1 MADMYAIFGSLI
13 LVGISYPALLTTW
26 WLLFPE
32 KVEKARVRISEK
44 PKKSFGVGLLAGSIA
59 AIPAVI
65 LFSLPSQFTQVLGW
79 IWLVLTLGAASLGAS
94 GIAAEIGLRMNWRN
108 DGNFQSLGAFIR
120 GAAILE
126 LASAFP
132 IIGWLLIIPVGSLIS
147 LGGAVHAIFKK
158 KVKEETTEKAA
169 K

>member
-13 LVGISYPALLTTW
+13 IVGISYPALLTIW

-44 PKKSFGVGLLAGSIA
+44 PKKSFGVGLLAGVIA
-59 AIPAVI
+59 AIPAAI
-65 LFSLPSQFTQVLGW
+65 LFTLPSQVTQVLGW
-79 IWLVLTLGAASLGAS
+79 IWLVLVLGAASLGAA

-120 GAAILE
+120 GAATLE
-126 LASAFP
+126 LASSFP
-132 IIGWLLIIPVGSLIS
+132 IIGWLLIIPFGTLVS
-147 LGGAVHAIFKK
+147 LGGAVNAIFKK
-158 KVKEETTEKAA
+158 KEKEEPKEKAA